1 MRKVITYG
9 TFDLLHRGHVALLE
23 RAKSLG
29 DYLIV
34 GVTADQ
40 FDRERG
46 KLSVVQSTIERV
58 DAVRATGLAD
68 LVVIEEYEGQKIEDV
83 KRYGVDVFTVG
94 SDWAGHFDYLSEW
107 CEVVYLDRTD
117 GVSSSMLREEMG
129 PSIRVGVLANEHMAR
144 RYEPEIAAVGGMEY
158 AGSCDPV
165 LRPDAVGPLIS
176 SSDALVLSA
185 DFQIQSYLVDE
196 CLALGRHVMYAAP
209 AFGNVEAARRAMS
222 AAEEARL
229 VLFEGCKTRYFPA
242 FRHLLLLVEGGRI
255 GEVRDVEFSCSQIP
269 KGFDL
274 SRAGHF
280 DGAVY
285 DWALLASMPI
295 AHLLGTNPEEMVYKS
310 FLSDGGCAYLTRCHM
325 SFEHATASFK
335 LGRGI
340 KTEGDMVITGTK
352 GYVYVPSPW
361 WLSDYFEIRYE
372 DLTQTR
378 KYYWEYQGEGFRHEL
393 LEFARRIRWCDE
405 SIWPAESFE
414 HTWTAR
420 LIEEFSQSIEDVHR

>member
-46 KLSVVQSTIERV
+46 KLSVVQSTLERV

-83 KRYGVDVFTVG
+83 KRYGVDIFTVG
-94 SDWAGHFDYLSEW
+94 SDWVGHFDYLSEW

-117 GVSSSMLREEMG
+117 GVSSTMIREEMG
-129 PSIRVGVLANEHMAR
+129 PSIRVGVFADETMAL
-144 RYEPEIAAVGGMEY
+144 RYVPEIESIGGMEF
-158 AGSCDPV
+158 AGMCDP
-165 LRPDAVGPLIS
+165 LLHAEGITPLID
-176 SSDALVLSA
+176 SSDALILSA
-185 DFQIQSYLVDE
+185 AFPVQANLVST
-196 CLALGRHVMYAAP
+196 CLSAGRHVLYASP
-209 AFGNVEAARRAMS
+209 AFDGIQVAKNAMS
-222 AAEEARL
+222 LAEEKGL
-229 VLFEGCKTRYFPA
+229 VLFEGCKTLYFPA
-242 FRHLLLLVEGGRI
+242 FEHLLLLVESGRI
-255 GEVRDVEFSCSQIP
+255 GEVRDIEFSCSQIP
-269 KGFDL
+269 EGFDL
-274 SRAGHF
+274 TQAGHF
-280 DGAVY
+280 DSAVY
-285 DWALLASMPI
+285 DWGVLASMPV
-295 AHLLGTNPEEMVYKS
+295 AQLLGTKPEEVVYKS
-310 FLSDGGCAYLTRCHM
+310 FSTESGCAYLTRCHM
-325 SFEHATASFK
+325 SFSNSTASFK

-361 WLSDYFEIRYE
+361 WLADYFEIRYE

-393 LEFARRIRWCDE
+393 LEFARRIRRGSSSVGRHGDV
-405 SIWPAESFE
+405 E
-414 HTWTAR
+414 HVWTAR
-420 LIEEFSQSIEDVHR
+420 LIEEFEQSLGSKM